1 MSVLKAGRP
10 SNDKMK
16 LMNELAKE
24 ETIKMNINI
33 NKQFHKEVK
42 QYALSNDMT
51 VTDLILTSL
60 RLYMKR

>member
-16 LMNELAKE
+16 LMNRLAKE

-42 QYALSNDMT
+42 QYALSKDIT

-60 RLYMKR
+60 RLYMKK

>member
-33 NKQFHKEVK
+33 NKKFHKEVK
-42 QYALSNDMT
+42 QYALSKDMT

-60 RLYMKR
+60 HLYMKK

>member
-10 SNDKMK
+10 SNDKTK
-16 LMNELAKE
+16 LMNKLAKE

-33 NKQFHKEVK
+33 KKQFHKEVK
-42 QYALSNDMT
+42 QYALAKDMT

-60 RLYMKR
+60 HLYMKK

>member
-33 NKQFHKEVK
+33 NKQFNKEVK

>member
-16 LMNELAKE
+16 LMNKLVKE
-24 ETIKMNINI
+24 DTIKMNINI

-42 QYALSNDMT
+42 QYALSKDMT
-51 VTDLILTSL
+51 VTDLILASL
-60 RLYMKR
+60 HLYMKK